1 MMKITKATEIT
12 KTHNWRILIYGKPGN
27 GKTYLTNYLQG
38 KTLILDM
45 DHSSK
50 TIAGNKNID
59 IIQFDRTNPSD
70 FMTEFLKELPEL
82 IKNYNNLVIDNITSW
97 QSDWFIEQ
105 GRKSK
110 NGITNELQQYNMW
123 TNYYLRVLTTIYSQ
137 PINIFVTAWESTQ
150 DLTLESGQIITQY
163 VPDIRKQVLSQT
175 LGLTDIVGRVQVNPK
190 TGGHGI
196 LLQGSDGLYA
206 KNRLDNRT
214 VCKAEELFNFGDTA
228 NETT

>member
-1 MMKITKATEIT
+1 
-12 KTHNWRILIYGKPGN
+12 
-27 GKTYLTNYLQG
+27 
-38 KTLILDM
+38 M

-50 TIAGNKNID
+50 TIAGNENID
-59 IIQFDRTNPSD
+59 IIQFDRTHPSD
-70 FMTEFLKELPEL
+70 FMTEFLIELPEL
-82 IKNYNNLVIDNITSW
+82 IKEYDNLVIDNITSW

-163 VPDIRKQVLSQT
+163 IPDIRKQVLSQT

-214 VCKAEELFNFGDTA
+214 VCKAEELFNFGDTV

>member
-1 MMKITKATEIT
+1 MKITKATEIT

-50 TIAGNKNID
+50 TIAGNENID
-59 IIQFDRTNPSD
+59 IIQFDRTHPSD

-82 IKNYNNLVIDNITSW
+82 IKDYNNLVIDNITSW

-163 VPDIRKQVLSQT
+163 IPDIRKQVLSQT

-214 VCKAEELFNFGDTA
+214 VCKAEQLFDFGDTV

>member
-1 MMKITKATEIT
+1 TEIT

-27 GKTYLTNYLQG
+27 GKTYLINYLKG

-50 TIAGNKNID
+50 TIAGNENID
-59 IIQFDRTNPSD
+59 IIQFDRTHPSD
-70 FMTEFLKELPEL
+70 FMTEFLTELPEL
-82 IKNYNNLVIDNITSW
+82 IKEYDNLVIDNITSW

-150 DLTLESGQIITQY
+150 DLTLESGQMITQY

-175 LGLTDIVGRVQVNPK
+175 LGLTDVVGRIQVNPK

-196 LLQGSDGLYA
+196 LLEGSDGLYA

-214 VCKAEELFNFGDTA
+214 VCKAEELFNFEGSDA
-228 NETT
+228 

>member
-1 MMKITKATEIT
+1 MKITKATEIT

-27 GKTYLTNYLQG
+27 GKTYLTNYLKG

-50 TIAGNKNID
+50 TIAGNENID
-59 IIQFDRTNPSD
+59 IIQFDRTHPSD
-70 FMTEFLKELPEL
+70 FMTEFLTELPEL
-82 IKNYNNLVIDNITSW
+82 IKEYDNLVIDNITSW

-137 PINIFVTAWESTQ
+137 PT
-150 DLTLESGQIITQY
+150 
-163 VPDIRKQVLSQT
+163 
-175 LGLTDIVGRVQVNPK
+175 
-190 TGGHGI
+190 
-196 LLQGSDGLYA
+196 
-206 KNRLDNRT
+206 
-214 VCKAEELFNFGDTA
+214 
-228 NETT
+228 

>member
-1 MMKITKATEIT
+1 MKITKATEIT
-12 KTHNWRILIYGKPGN
+12 KTHNWRILIYGKSGN
-27 GKTYLTNYLQG
+27 GKTYLINYLKG

-50 TIAGNKNID
+50 TIAGNENID
-59 IIQFDRTNPSD
+59 IIQFDRTHPSD
-70 FMTEFLKELPEL
+70 FMTEFLTELPEL
-82 IKNYNNLVIDNITSW
+82 IKEYDNLVIDNITSW

-137 PINIFVTAWESTQ
+137 PTNIFVTAWESTQ

-175 LGLTDIVGRVQVNPK
+175 LGLTDVVGRIQVNPK

>member
-38 KTLILDM
+38 KTLILDI

-59 IIQFDRTNPSD
+59 IIQFDRTHPSD
-70 FMTEFLKELPEL
+70 FMNEFLTELPEL
-82 IKNYNNLVIDNITSW
+82 IKGYDNLVIDNITSW

-163 VPDIRKQVLSQT
+163 IPDIRKQVLSQT

>member
-1 MMKITKATEIT
+1 MKITKATEIT

-50 TIAGNKNID
+50 TIAGNENID
-59 IIQFDRTNPSD
+59 IIQFDRTHPSD
-70 FMTEFLKELPEL
+70 FMTEFLIELPEL
-82 IKNYNNLVIDNITSW
+82 IKEYDNLVIDNITSW

-163 VPDIRKQVLSQT
+163 IPDIRKQVLSRT

-214 VCKAEELFNFGDTA
+214 VCKAEELFNFGDTV

>member
-1 MMKITKATEIT
+1 MKITKATEIT

-27 GKTYLTNYLQG
+27 GKTYLINYLKG

-50 TIAGNKNID
+50 TIAGNENID
-59 IIQFDRTNPSD
+59 IIQFDRTHPSD
-70 FMTEFLKELPEL
+70 FMTEFLTELPEL
-82 IKNYNNLVIDNITSW
+82 IKEYDNLVIDNITSW

-110 NGITNELQQYNMW
+110 NGISNELQQYNMW

-150 DLTLESGQIITQY
+150 DLTLESGQMITQY

-175 LGLTDIVGRVQVNPK
+175 LGLTDVVGRIQVNPK

-196 LLQGSDGLYA
+196 LLEGSDGLYA

-214 VCKAEELFNFGDTA
+214 VCKAEELFNFEGSDA
-228 NETT
+228 

>member
-1 MMKITKATEIT
+1 MKITKATEIT

-50 TIAGNKNID
+50 TIAGNENID
-59 IIQFDRTNPSD
+59 IIQFDRTHPSD
-70 FMTEFLKELPEL
+70 FMTEFLIELPEL
-82 IKNYNNLVIDNITSW
+82 IKEYDNLVIDNITSW

-163 VPDIRKQVLSQT
+163 IPDIRKQVLSQT

-196 LLQGSDGLYA
+196 LLQGSDGLYV

-214 VCKAEELFNFGDTA
+214 VCKAEELFNFGDTV

>member
-1 MMKITKATEIT
+1 MKITKATEIT

-50 TIAGNKNID
+50 TIAGNENID
-59 IIQFDRTNPSD
+59 IIQFDRTHPSD
-70 FMTEFLKELPEL
+70 FMTEFLIELPEL
-82 IKNYNNLVIDNITSW
+82 IKEYDNLVIDNITSW

-163 VPDIRKQVLSQT
+163 IPDIRKQVLRQT

-214 VCKAEELFNFGDTA
+214 VCKAEELFNFGDTV

>member
-1 MMKITKATEIT
+1 MKITKATEIT

-27 GKTYLTNYLQG
+27 GKTYLINYLKG

-50 TIAGNKNID
+50 TIAGNENID
-59 IIQFDRTNPSD
+59 IIQFDRTHPSD
-70 FMTEFLKELPEL
+70 FMTEFLTELPEL
-82 IKNYNNLVIDNITSW
+82 IKEYDNLVIDNITSW

-150 DLTLESGQIITQY
+150 DLTLESGQMITQY

-175 LGLTDIVGRVQVNPK
+175 LGLTDVVGRIQVNPK

-196 LLQGSDGLYA
+196 LLEGSDGLYA
-206 KNRLDNRT
+206 KNRLDNRK
-214 VCKAEELFNFGDTA
+214 VIEASKLFDFGDVEH
-228 NETT
+228 ETT

>member
-1 MMKITKATEIT
+1 MLQ
-12 KTHNWRILIYGKPGN
+12 HYGKPGN

-50 TIAGNKNID
+50 TIAGNENID
-59 IIQFDRTNPSD
+59 IIQFDRTHPSD
-70 FMTEFLKELPEL
+70 FMTEFLIELPEL
-82 IKNYNNLVIDNITSW
+82 IKEYDNLVIDNITSW

-163 VPDIRKQVLSQT
+163 IPDIRKQVLSQT

-214 VCKAEELFNFGDTA
+214 VCKAEELFNFGDTV

>member
-1 MMKITKATEIT
+1 MKITKATEIT

-50 TIAGNKNID
+50 TIAGNENID
-59 IIQFDRTNPSD
+59 IIQFDRMHPSD
-70 FMTEFLKELPEL
+70 FMTEFLIELPEL
-82 IKNYNNLVIDNITSW
+82 IKEYDNLVIDNITSW

-163 VPDIRKQVLSQT
+163 IPDIRKQVLSQT

-214 VCKAEELFNFGDTA
+214 VCKAEELFNFGDTV

>member
-1 MMKITKATEIT
+1 MKITKATEIT

-50 TIAGNKNID
+50 TIAGNENID
-59 IIQFDRTNPSD
+59 IIQFDKDASSD
-70 FMTEFLKELPEL
+70 FMTEFLIELPEL
-82 IKNYNNLVIDNITSW
+82 IKEYDNLVIDNITSW

-163 VPDIRKQVLSQT
+163 IPDIRKQVLSQT

-206 KNRLDNRT
+206 KQT
-214 VCKAEELFNFGDTA
+214 
-228 NETT
+228 

>member
-1 MMKITKATEIT
+1 MKITKATEIT

-27 GKTYLTNYLQG
+27 GKTYLTNYLKG

-50 TIAGNKNID
+50 TIAGNENID
-59 IIQFDRTNPSD
+59 IIQFDRTHPSD
-70 FMTEFLKELPEL
+70 FMTEFLTELPEL
-82 IKNYNNLVIDNITSW
+82 IKEYDNLVIDNITSW

-137 PINIFVTAWESTQ
+137 STNIFVTAWESTQ
-150 DLTLESGQIITQY
+150 DLTFESGQIITQY

-175 LGLTDIVGRVQVNPK
+175 LGLTDIVGRIQVNPK

-214 VCKAEELFNFGDTA
+214 VCKAEELFNFEGSDA
-228 NETT
+228 

>member
-1 MMKITKATEIT
+1 MKITKATEIT

-45 DHSSK
+45 DYSSK
-50 TIAGNKNID
+50 TIAGNENID
-59 IIQFDRTNPSD
+59 IIQFDRTHPSD
-70 FMTEFLKELPEL
+70 FMTEFLIELPEL
-82 IKNYNNLVIDNITSW
+82 IKEYDNLVIDNITSW

-163 VPDIRKQVLSQT
+163 IPDIRKQVLSQT

-214 VCKAEELFNFGDTA
+214 VCKAEELFNFGDTV

>member
-1 MMKITKATEIT
+1 MKITKATEIT

-50 TIAGNKNID
+50 TIAGNENID
-59 IIQFDRTNPSD
+59 IIQFDRTHPSD
-70 FMTEFLKELPEL
+70 FMTEFLIELPEL
-82 IKNYNNLVIDNITSW
+82 VKEYDNLVIDNITSW

-163 VPDIRKQVLSQT
+163 IPDIRKQVLSQT

-214 VCKAEELFNFGDTA
+214 VCKAEELFNFGDTV

>member
-1 MMKITKATEIT
+1 MKITKATEIT

-50 TIAGNKNID
+50 TIAGNENID

-163 VPDIRKQVLSQT
+163 IPDIRKQVLSQT

-214 VCKAEELFNFGDTA
+214 ACKAEELFNFGDTA

>member
-1 MMKITKATEIT
+1 MKITKATEIT

-50 TIAGNKNID
+50 TIAGNENID
-59 IIQFDRTNPSD
+59 IIQFDRTHPSD
-70 FMTEFLKELPEL
+70 FMTEFLIELPEL
-82 IKNYNNLVIDNITSW
+82 IKEYDNLVIDNITSW
-97 QSDWFIEQ
+97 RSDWFIEQ

-163 VPDIRKQVLSQT
+163 IPDIRKQVLSQT

-214 VCKAEELFNFGDTA
+214 VCKAEELFNFGDTV

>member
-1 MMKITKATEIT
+1 MKITKATEIT

-27 GKTYLTNYLQG
+27 GKTYLINYLKG

-50 TIAGNKNID
+50 TIAGNENID
-59 IIQFDRTNPSD
+59 IIQFDRTHPSD
-70 FMTEFLKELPEL
+70 FMTEFLTELPEL
-82 IKNYNNLVIDNITSW
+82 IKEYDNLVIDNITSW

-150 DLTLESGQIITQY
+150 DLTLESGQMITQY

-196 LLQGSDGLYA
+196 LLEGSDGLYA
-206 KNRLDNRT
+206 KNRLDNRK
-214 VCKAEELFNFGDTA
+214 VIEASKLFDFGDVEH
-228 NETT
+228 ETT

>member
-1 MMKITKATEIT
+1 MKITKATEIT

-27 GKTYLTNYLQG
+27 GKTYLINYLKG

-50 TIAGNKNID
+50 TIAGNENID
-59 IIQFDRTNPSD
+59 IIQFDRTHASD
-70 FMTEFLKELPEL
+70 FMTEFLTELPEL
-82 IKNYNNLVIDNITSW
+82 IKEYDNLVIDNITSW

-150 DLTLESGQIITQY
+150 DLTLESGQMITQY

-175 LGLTDIVGRVQVNPK
+175 LGLTDVVGRIQVNPK

-196 LLQGSDGLYA
+196 LLEGSDGLYA
-206 KNRLDNRT
+206 KNRLDNRK
-214 VCKAEELFNFGDTA
+214 VIEASKLFDFGDVEH
-228 NETT
+228 ETT

>member
-1 MMKITKATEIT
+1 MKIAKATEIT

-27 GKTYLTNYLQG
+27 GKTYLINYLKG

-50 TIAGNKNID
+50 TIAGNENID
-59 IIQFDRTNPSD
+59 IIQFDRTHPSD
-70 FMTEFLKELPEL
+70 FMTEFLTELPEL
-82 IKNYNNLVIDNITSW
+82 IKEYDNLVIDNITSW

-150 DLTLESGQIITQY
+150 DLTLESGQMITQY

-175 LGLTDIVGRVQVNPK
+175 LGLTDVVGRIQVNPK

-196 LLQGSDGLYA
+196 LLEGSDGLYA

-214 VCKAEELFNFGDTA
+214 VCKAEELFNFEGSDA
-228 NETT
+228 

>member
-1 MMKITKATEIT
+1 MKITKATEIT

-50 TIAGNKNID
+50 TIAGNENID

-137 PINIFVTAWESTQ
+137 PINIFVTAWETTQ

-163 VPDIRKQVLSQT
+163 IPDIRKQVLSQT

-196 LLQGSDGLYA
+196 LLEGSDGLYA
-206 KNRLDNRT
+206 KNRLDNRK
-214 VCKAEELFNFGDTA
+214 VIEASKLFEFGDVA

>member
-1 MMKITKATEIT
+1 MKITKATEIT

-27 GKTYLTNYLQG
+27 GKTYLINYLKG

-50 TIAGNKNID
+50 TIAGNENID
-59 IIQFDRTNPSD
+59 IIQFDRTHPSD
-70 FMTEFLKELPEL
+70 FMTEFLTELPEL
-82 IKNYNNLVIDNITSW
+82 IKEYDNLVIDNITSW

-150 DLTLESGQIITQY
+150 DLTLESGQMITQY

-175 LGLTDIVGRVQVNPK
+175 LGLTDVVGRIQVNPK

-196 LLQGSDGLYA
+196 LLEGSDGLCA

-214 VCKAEELFNFGDTA
+214 VCKAEELFNFEGSDA
-228 NETT
+228 

>member
-1 MMKITKATEIT
+1 MKITKATEIT

-27 GKTYLTNYLQG
+27 GKTYLINYLKG

-50 TIAGNKNID
+50 TIAGNENID
-59 IIQFDRTNPSD
+59 IIQFDRTHPSD
-70 FMTEFLKELPEL
+70 FMTEFLTELPEL
-82 IKNYNNLVIDNITSW
+82 IKEYDNLVIDNITSW

-150 DLTLESGQIITQY
+150 DLTLESGQMITQY

-175 LGLTDIVGRVQVNPK
+175 LGLTDIVGRIQVNPK

-196 LLQGSDGLYA
+196 LLEGSDGLYA

-214 VCKAEELFNFGDTA
+214 VCKAEELFNFEGSDA
-228 NETT
+228 

>member
-1 MMKITKATEIT
+1 MKITKATEIT

-50 TIAGNKNID
+50 TIAGNENID
-59 IIQFDRTNPSD
+59 IIQFDRTHPSD
-70 FMTEFLKELPEL
+70 FMNEFLTELPEL
-82 IKNYNNLVIDNITSW
+82 IKEYDNLVIDNITSW

>member
-1 MMKITKATEIT
+1 MKITKATEIT

-50 TIAGNKNID
+50 TIAGNENID
-59 IIQFDRTNPSD
+59 IIQFDRTNPSV

-137 PINIFVTAWESTQ
+137 PINIFVTAWETTQ

-163 VPDIRKQVLSQT
+163 IPDIRKQVLSQT

-196 LLQGSDGLYA
+196 LLEGSDGLYA
-206 KNRLDNRT
+206 KNRLDNRK
-214 VCKAEELFNFGDTA
+214 VIEASKLFEFGDVA

>member
-1 MMKITKATEIT
+1 MKITKATEIT

-50 TIAGNKNID
+50 TIAGNENID
-59 IIQFDRTNPSD
+59 IIQFDRTHPSD
-70 FMTEFLKELPEL
+70 FMNEFLTELPEL
-82 IKNYNNLVIDNITSW
+82 IKEYDNLVIDNITSW

-163 VPDIRKQVLSQT
+163 IPDIRKQVLSQT

>member
-1 MMKITKATEIT
+1 MKITKATEIT

-50 TIAGNKNID
+50 TIAGNENID
-59 IIQFDRTNPSD
+59 IIQFDRTHPSD
-70 FMTEFLKELPEL
+70 FMTEFLIELPEL
-82 IKNYNNLVIDNITSW
+82 IKEYDNLVIDNITSW

-163 VPDIRKQVLSQT
+163 IPDIRKQVLSQT

-214 VCKAEELFNFGDTA
+214 VCKAEELFNFGDTV

>member
-1 MMKITKATEIT
+1 MKITKATEIT

-27 GKTYLTNYLQG
+27 GKTYLINYLKG

-50 TIAGNKNID
+50 TIAGNENID
-59 IIQFDRTNPSD
+59 IIQFDRTHPSD
-70 FMTEFLKELPEL
+70 FMTEFLTELPEL
-82 IKNYNNLVIDNITSW
+82 IKEYDNLVIDNITSW

-150 DLTLESGQIITQY
+150 DLTLESGQMITQY

-175 LGLTDIVGRVQVNPK
+175 LSLTDVVGRIQVNPK

-196 LLQGSDGLYA
+196 LLEGSDGLYA

-214 VCKAEELFNFGDTA
+214 VCKAEELFNFEGSDA
-228 NETT
+228 

>member
-1 MMKITKATEIT
+1 MKITKATEIT

-38 KTLILDM
+38 KTLILDI

-59 IIQFDRTNPSD
+59 IIQFDRTHPSD
-70 FMTEFLKELPEL
+70 FMNEFLTELPEL
-82 IKNYNNLVIDNITSW
+82 IKGYDNLVIDNITSW

-163 VPDIRKQVLSQT
+163 IPDIRKQVLSQT

>member
-1 MMKITKATEIT
+1 MKITKAQNLKRTN
-12 KTHNWRILIYGKPGN
+12 NWRILIYGKPGN

-50 TIAGNKNID
+50 TIAGNENID
-59 IIQFDRTNPSD
+59 IIQFDRTHPSD
-70 FMTEFLKELPEL
+70 FMTEFLTELPEL
-82 IKNYNNLVIDNITSW
+82 IKEYDNLVIDNITSW

-163 VPDIRKQVLSQT
+163 IPDIRKQVLSQT

-214 VCKAEELFNFGDTA
+214 VCKAEELFNF
-228 NETT
+228 EEEK

>member
-1 MMKITKATEIT
+1 MKITKATEIT

-50 TIAGNKNID
+50 TIAGNENID
-59 IIQFDRTNPSD
+59 IIQFDRTHPSD
-70 FMTEFLKELPEL
+70 FMTEFLIELPEL
-82 IKNYNNLVIDNITSW
+82 IKEYDNLVIDNITSW

-137 PINIFVTAWESTQ
+137 PINIFATAWESTQ

-163 VPDIRKQVLSQT
+163 IPDIRKQVLSQT

-214 VCKAEELFNFGDTA
+214 VCKAEELFNFGDTV

>member
-1 MMKITKATEIT
+1 MKITKATEIT
-12 KTHNWRILIYGKPGN
+12 KTHNWRILIYSKPGN

-50 TIAGNKNID
+50 TIAGNENID
-59 IIQFDRTNPSD
+59 IIQFDRTHPSD
-70 FMTEFLKELPEL
+70 FMTEFLTELPEL
-82 IKNYNNLVIDNITSW
+82 IKEYDNLVIDNITSW

-163 VPDIRKQVLSQT
+163 IPDIRKQVLSQT

>member
-1 MMKITKATEIT
+1 MKIIKASEIER
-12 KTHNWRILIYGKPGN
+12 THNWRILIYGKPGN
-27 GKTYLTNYLQG
+27 GKTYLTNYLSG

-50 TIAGNKNID
+50 TIAGNENID
-59 IIQFDRTNPSD
+59 IIQFDRTHPSD
-70 FMTEFLKELPEL
+70 FMNEFLTELPEL
-82 IKNYNNLVIDNITSW
+82 IKEYDNLVIDNITSW

-123 TNYYLRVLTTIYSQ
+123 TNYYLRVLTTIYNQ
-137 PINIFVTAWESTQ
+137 PINIFVTVWESTQ
-150 DLTLESGQIITQY
+150 DLTLETGQIITQY

-175 LGLTDIVGRVQVNPK
+175 LGLTDIVGRIQVNPK

-196 LLQGSDGLYA
+196 LLEGSDGLYA
-206 KNRLDNRT
+206 KNRLDNRK
-214 VCKAEELFNFGDTA
+214 VIEASKLFEFGDIT
-228 NETT
+228 NEAT

>member
-1 MMKITKATEIT
+1 MKITKATEIT